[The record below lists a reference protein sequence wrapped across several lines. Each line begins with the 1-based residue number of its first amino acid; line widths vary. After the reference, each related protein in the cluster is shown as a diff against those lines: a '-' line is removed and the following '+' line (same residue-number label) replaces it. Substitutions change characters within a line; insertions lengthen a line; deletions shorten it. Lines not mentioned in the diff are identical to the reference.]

1 MSAPVELAQ
10 GIESQL
16 MAPLYGLGP
25 NERQDSLLGLL
36 KRELAY
42 ACDRNPG
49 FRNYVEHWPVHF
61 HAAERLA
68 DLPYLPVGAFKA
80 NPPLAL
86 VGANEIKRTLTSSA
100 TTGQVPSRVILD
112 AETAKRMTKG
122 VTTIIR
128 DFIGPARR
136 PYLVIDTPENL
147 NTQGE
152 LGARG
157 AAIQGLGSFATEVIC
172 CLRVDQKGNTSLDLE
187 KVLHCAAKWRE
198 AEVLA
203 YGFTYVIWTQLVQP
217 LRRQGITLD
226 IPNVRVLHSGGW
238 KRLER
243 EAVTKDVFIEG
254 VASVFGCSPDRVIDF
269 YGMVENVGVVYPDCE
284 RGNKHVP
291 AFAEVVVRN
300 PLTLEPVAVGEQG
313 LVQVCSVLPTSFP
326 GFLVLTD
333 DMAEIIDYNECPCG
347 RRGTSF
353 RFAGRV
359 PKAEVRGCGNLET
372 TRYKQGQGNGW
383 HE

>member
-217 LRRQGITLD
+217 LQRQGITLD

-243 EAVTKDVFIEG
+243 EAVTKEVFIEG

-353 RFAGRV
+353 RFVGRV

>member
-1 MSAPVELAQ
+1 MSIPVEIAQ

-16 MAPLYGLGP
+16 AAPLYGLHP
-25 NERQDSLLGLL
+25 KERHNSLLALL
-36 KRELAY
+36 KKELAY
-42 ACDRNPG
+42 ACDRNPR
-49 FRNYVEHWPVHF
+49 FRNYAEHWPVDF
-61 HAAERLA
+61 HTAHTLA
-68 DLPYLPVGAFKA
+68 DLPYLPVGAFKS

-86 VGANEIKRTLTSSA
+86 VNANEVKRTLTSSA
-100 TTGQVPSRVILD
+100 TTGQVPSRVVLD

-122 VTTIIR
+122 VTTIIK

-136 PYLVIDTPENL
+136 PYLVIDTPEKVNK
-147 NTQGE
+147 QVE

-172 CLRVDQKGNTSLDLE
+172 CLRGDPGGNTNLNLE
-187 KVLHCAAKWRE
+187 KLLDCAAKWRE
-198 AEVLA
+198 TEVLA

-217 LRRQGITLD
+217 LQRQGITLD

-243 EAVTKDVFIEG
+243 EAVTKDAFIDG

-269 YGMVENVGVVYPDCE
+269 YGMVENVGVIYPDCE

-300 PLTLEPVAVGEQG
+300 PLTLEPVAVGQQG

-326 GFLVLTD
+326 GFLVLTE
-333 DMAEIIDYNECPCG
+333 DMAEIIDYNECTCG

-372 TRYKQGQGNGW
+372 TRHKQGQGNGLY
-383 HE
+383 E

>member
-16 MAPLYGLGP
+16 MAPLYGLGAK
-25 NERQDSLLGLL
+25 ERQDSLLGLL

-42 ACDRNPG
+42 ACDRNPQ
-49 FRNYVEHWPVHF
+49 FRNYMEHWPVHF

-100 TTGQVPSRVILD
+100 TTGQVPSRVVLD

-172 CLRVDQKGNTSLDLE
+172 CLRVDQKGNTTLDLE

-217 LRRQGITLD
+217 LQRQGITLD

-243 EAVTKDVFIEG
+243 EAVTKEVFIEG